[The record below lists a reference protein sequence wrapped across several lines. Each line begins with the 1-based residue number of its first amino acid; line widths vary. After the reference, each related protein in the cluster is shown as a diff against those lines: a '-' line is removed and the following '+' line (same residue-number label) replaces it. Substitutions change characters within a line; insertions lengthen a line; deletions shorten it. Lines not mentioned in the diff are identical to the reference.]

1 MGWGGHTADDLLAL
15 NPTSLFSH
23 FLSHHQSITP
33 GVLDTTFGGNF
44 SLGDTCVPSARNK
57 SIQKHFLVFQNICF
71 VYSICSPLNIP
82 LLI

>member
-1 MGWGGHTADDLLAL
+1 MGWGCHTADDLLAL
-15 NPTSLFSH
+15 SPTSLFSR

-33 GVLDTTFGGNF
+33 GVLDTIYGGSF
-44 SLGDTCVPSARNK
+44 SPGMCVPSAKNK

-71 VYSICSPLNIP
+71 VYSICCPLNIP